1 MPKPRNVLFLQSSS
15 ELYGS
20 GKIILQVLRLYR
32 NEGFNPVVLLT
43 NSGPL
48 QAILELEGFSVYV
61 QNLGILRRK
70 YVNPAGL
77 LNRLSKNLKA
87 YRFLSKMDQRYQ
99 FELVYSN
106 TLAVIVG
113 AYWAKRRQIPHIW
126 HIHEI
131 LLSPKPLVKMLSS
144 LLDQSTPNPIAVSQA
159 VADHWQP
166 LLKKSKVQVI
176 HNGIP
181 YDAFLENY
189 PIAKKELG
197 LPAGQIII
205 GMIGLINPGKGQL
218 FFLKMAQYLSEKYPH
233 THFLLVG
240 DPFPGYEPIL
250 EEIRKEIREKSLETR
265 VTYLGFRE
273 DIPKVM
279 AALDVFVLPSILP
292 DSFPTV
298 ILEAMAAGKP
308 VVATRS
314 GGASEMVVEGK
325 TGYLIPIENIEK
337 GIEALEKLIQDTEL
351 RQRFGEAGKKRV
363 LSEFSLEAFEDKIKT
378 HLWQHLKRS

>member
-1 MPKPRNVLFLQSSS
+1 MKKNRNLLFLQSSS
-15 ELYGS
+15 EGYGS

-32 NEGFNPVVLLT
+32 SEGFNPIVLLT

-48 QAILELEGFSVYV
+48 LSVLENEGFPVYV

-70 YVNPAGL
+70 YVNPTGL

-87 YRFLSKMDQRYQ
+87 YRFLSELHQRYQ

-131 LLSPKPLVKMLSS
+131 LPGPKPLVKMLVS
-144 LLDQSTPNPIAVSQA
+144 LLDQSTPKPIAVSQA
-159 VADHWQP
+159 VANHWQR
-166 LLKKSKVQVI
+166 LLKKSKIQVI
-176 HNGIP
+176 QNGIP
-181 YDAFLENY
+181 YEAFLEDY
-189 PIAKKELG
+189 PDAKTDLG
-197 LPAGQIII
+197 FPDGNNLI
-205 GMIGLINPGKGQL
+205 GMIGRINPGKGQL
-218 FFLKMAQYLSEKYPH
+218 FFLEMADQLSKKYLN
-233 THFLLVG
+233 THFVLVG
-240 DPFPGYEPIL
+240 DPFLGYEPIL
-250 EEIRKEIREKSLETR
+250 EEIKKEIRVKNLEAR

-273 DIPKVM
+273 DIPRIM

-298 ILEAMAAGKP
+298 ILEAMAAGKA

-314 GGASEMVVEGK
+314 GGASEIVLDGE
-325 TGYLIPIENIEK
+325 TGFLIPVGDVEK
-337 GIEALEKLIQDTEL
+337 GIQALEKLIQAPELLQKFGDTG
-351 RQRFGEAGKKRV
+351 RKRV
-363 LSEFSLEAFEDKIKT
+363 LSKFSLEAFEEKIKT
-378 HLWQHLKRS
+378 HLWQHLNKS

>member
-1 MPKPRNVLFLQSSS
+1 MVKSRNVLFLQSSS
-15 ELYGS
+15 EGYGS
-20 GKIILQVLRLYR
+20 GKIILQVLRFYQSQGFSPVVILT
-32 NEGFNPVVLLT
+32 NEGPIQQMLA
-43 NSGPL
+43 
-48 QAILELEGFSVYV
+48 QLEIPFYV

-70 YVNPAGL
+70 YVNPSGL

-87 YRFLSKMDQRYQ
+87 YRFLSELHQQYR

-131 LLSPKPLVKMLSS
+131 LPDPRPLVKMLAGM
-144 LLDQSTPNPIAVSQA
+144 LDQSTAMPIAVSRA

-166 LLKKSKVQVI
+166 FLKKSQIQVI

-181 YDAFLENY
+181 YAEFLADFRS
-189 PIAKKELG
+189 AKIQVG
-197 LPAGQIII
+197 FPAGKIIV
-205 GMIGLINPGKGQL
+205 GMIGRINPGKGQL
-218 FFLKMAQYLSEKYPH
+218 FFLELADQLAQKYSEI
-233 THFLLVG
+233 HFILVG
-240 DPFPGYEPIL
+240 DPFPGYESIL
-250 EEIRKEIREKSLETR
+250 EELEKAIKSKKLEAR
-265 VTYLGFRE
+265 VSYIGFRQ
-273 DIPKVM
+273 DIPMVM
-279 AALDVFVLPSILP
+279 AGFDIFVLPSILP

-314 GGASEMVVEGK
+314 GGASEMVKDGE
-325 TGYLIPIENIEK
+325 TGFLIPISSVEK
-337 GIEALEKLIQDTEL
+337 GVEALEMLIQDTDL
-351 RQRFGEAGKKRV
+351 RQKMGKEGRRRV
-363 LSEFSLEAFEDKIKT
+363 LEEFSLEAFEEKIKT